1 MRGGRREV
9 RGCGIF
15 VATRSQQ
22 TRLVGC
28 GGRLFLVI
36 PLGFKPKSFGTFSD
50 LIRLNEKRENPFW
63 ALPFPR
69 DPVGIQNLK
78 CREINLRWFAL

>member
-28 GGRLFLVI
+28 GGQAFLVI
-36 PLGFKPKSFGTFSD
+36 PLGFNPKSFGTFSD
-50 LIRLNEKRENPFW
+50 LIRLNEKREKPFVGT
-63 ALPFPR
+63 PFSFG
-69 DPVGIQNLK
+69 DPVGIQPQ
-78 CREINLRWFAL
+78 ELRDFF

>member
-28 GGRLFLVI
+28 GGQ
-36 PLGFKPKSFGTFSD
+36 
-50 LIRLNEKRENPFW
+50 
-63 ALPFPR
+63 AFPR
-69 DPVGIQNLK
+69 DPVGIQPQ
-78 CREINLRWFAL
+78 ELRDFFWPHSAK

>member
-28 GGRLFLVI
+28 GGQAFLVI
-36 PLGFKPKSFGTFSD
+36 PLGFNPKTFGTFSD
-50 LIRLNEKRENPFW
+50 LIRLNEIRENPFW

-69 DPVGIQNLK
+69 DPVGIQKLK
-78 CREINLRWFAL
+78 YREINLR